1 MASATLLL
9 KHADLLCTME
19 DDPASRAAGAEIRD
33 GALFAR
39 DGVIVAVGPTAELP
53 QDADRV
59 IDMTGQLVIPGMVN
73 THHHLFQN
81 YSLKFVLLT
90 ILQNSSYLHDLVLV

>member
-1 MASATLLL
+1 MLTCSRWRTVR
-9 KHADLLCTME
+9 
-19 DDPASRAAGAEIRD
+19 PAGRPAPKRD

-59 IDMTGQLVIPGMVN
+59 INMTGQLVIPGMVN

-81 YSLKFVLLT
+81 LT
-90 ILQNSSYLHDLVLV
+90 RAVPAGRAAVWLAENPYPIWSYRA